1 MKQIVI
7 YKEERMIKRI
17 IIIFI
22 LISLYIIPNSYATD
36 EIISSQME
44 TLNLSSFIKEGEK
57 YTEEIFPDID
67 LSNLL
72 NSAIRGEIDNK
83 QMYSGILSVFGDEIV
98 SAISLLGSI
107 LIVIVIHSLLKNF
120 SENLSKNEGIGQ
132 IAYYVEYILIVTII
146 MSNFSNIINMMKE
159 AISNL
164 VGFVNCIV
172 PILLALMSATGS
184 ITSVGL
190 IQSLIIFAVVF
201 IANTITLF
209 VLPIALIATALGIV
223 SNLSERIQI
232 GKLSKFLKSG
242 VTWFLGVIVTIFVSI
257 LSLEGG
263 LTSNVDGLAAKG
275 IKSAAT
281 TFIPVVGKA
290 LGESVDM
297 VIGSTAL
304 LKNSIGIVGMFIII
318 GICAMPIIKLAILTI
333 TYHFA
338 SSICEPLAD
347 KKIVSLLEQMGGTFK
362 VLLGIMFFA
371 SVLLIIGLAMCIKI
385 SNSGM
390 MYR

>member
-1 MKQIVI
+1 
-7 YKEERMIKRI
+7 MIKKI
-17 IIIFI
+17 TIIFI
-22 LISLYIIPNSYATD
+22 LIYFIVPSNIYSTD

-44 TLNLSSFIKEGEK
+44 ALNLSSFIDEGEK
-57 YTEEIFPDID
+57 YTEDIFPDID
-67 LSNLL
+67 LNTLL
-72 NSAIRGEIDNK
+72 NSAIRGEINNQQIYK
-83 QMYSGILSVFGDEIV
+83 GILSIFGDEIV

-107 LIVIVIHSLLKNF
+107 LIIIVIHSLLKSF
-120 SENLSKNEGIGQ
+120 TENLSKNEGVGQ
-132 IAYYVEYILIVTII
+132 IAYFVEYILIVTLV
-146 MSNFSNIINMMKE
+146 MANFTNIINMMKE

-164 VGFVNCIV
+164 VGFVNCLV

-184 ITSVGL
+184 IASVAFV
-190 IQSLIIFAVVF
+190 QPLIIFAVVF
-201 IANTITLF
+201 IANTITIF
-209 VLPIALIATALGIV
+209 VLPIALIATTLGIV
-223 SNLSERIQI
+223 SNLSERVQI
-232 GKLSKFLKSG
+232 GKFSKFLKSG
-242 VTWFLGVIVTIFVSI
+242 VTWFLGVVITIFVSI

-304 LKNSIGIVGMFIII
+304 LKNSIGIVGMFVII

-338 SSICEPLAD
+338 SAICEPLAD

-362 VLLGIMFFA
+362 ILLGIMFFVA
-371 SVLLIIGLAMCIKI
+371 VLLIIGLAMCIKI

>member
-1 MKQIVI
+1 
-7 YKEERMIKRI
+7 MIRKI
-17 IIIFI
+17 IILFI
-22 LISLYIIPNSYATD
+22 LINLGIIPKSYATD
-36 EIISSQME
+36 EIIASQME
-44 TLNLSSFIKEGEK
+44 VLNLSSFIDEGEK
-57 YTEEIFPDID
+57 YTEDIFPDID
-67 LSNLL
+67 LNNLL
-72 NSAIRGEIDNK
+72 NSAIKGEINNK
-83 QMYSGILSVFGDEIV
+83 QIYTGILSIFGEEIV

-107 LIVIVIHSLLKNF
+107 LIIIVIHSLLKSF
-120 SENLSKNEGIGQ
+120 TENLSKNEGIGQ
-132 IAYYVEYILIVTII
+132 IAYYIEYILIVTLV
-146 MSNFSNIINMMKE
+146 MANFSNIINMMKE
-159 AISNL
+159 SISNL
-164 VGFVNCIV
+164 VGFVNCLV

-184 ITSVGL
+184 IASVAL
-190 IQSLIIFAVVF
+190 IQPLIIFAVIF

-223 SNLSERIQI
+223 SNLSERVQI

-242 VTWFLGVIVTIFVSI
+242 ITWFLGVIITIFVSI

-275 IKSAAT
+275 IKSATT
-281 TFIPVVGKA
+281 TFVPVVGKA

-318 GICAMPIIKLAILTI
+318 GICAMPIIKLAILTV

-338 SSICEPLAD
+338 SAICEPLAD
-347 KKIVSLLEQMGGTFK
+347 KKIVLLLEQMGGTFK
-362 VLLGIMFFA
+362 VLLGIMFFVG
-371 SVLLIIGLAMCIKI
+371 VLLIIGLAMCIKI

>member
-1 MKQIVI
+1 
-7 YKEERMIKRI
+7 MIKKVI
-17 IIIFI
+17 ILFISIF
-22 LISLYIIPNSYATD
+22 LYTNTITYATD

-44 TLNLSSFIKEGEK
+44 ALNISSFINEGKK
-57 YTEEIFPDID
+57 YTEETFPNID
-67 LSNLL
+67 LNNLL
-72 NSAIRGEIDNK
+72 NSAIRGEFDNK
-83 QMYSGILSVFGDEIV
+83 QIYISILSIFGDEIV

-107 LIVIVIHSLLKNF
+107 LIIIVTHSLLRSF

-132 IAYYVEYILIVTII
+132 IAYYVEYILIVTLI
-146 MSNFSNIINMMKE
+146 MSNFSNIINMIKE

-164 VGFVNCIV
+164 IGFVNCLV
-172 PILLALMSATGS
+172 PILLALMSATGNVA
-184 ITSVGL
+184 SVSL
-190 IQSLIIFAVVF
+190 IQPLIIFAVIF
-201 IANTITLF
+201 IGNSITIF
-209 VLPIALIATALGIV
+209 VLPIALIATALGII
-223 SNLSERIQI
+223 SNLSEKIQI
-232 GKLSKFLKSG
+232 GKLSNFLKSG
-242 VTWFLGVIVTIFVSI
+242 VTWALGAIITIFVSI

-275 IKSAAT
+275 IKSATT
-281 TFIPVVGKA
+281 TFVPVVGKA

-304 LKNSIGIVGMFIII
+304 LKNSLGIVGMFVII

-338 SSICEPLAD
+338 SAICEPLAD
-347 KKIVSLLEQMGGTFK
+347 RKIVSLLEQMGGTFK

-371 SVLLIIGLAMCIKI
+371 SVLLIIGLAMCVKI

>member
-1 MKQIVI
+1 
-7 YKEERMIKRI
+7 MIRKI
-17 IIIFI
+17 IILFIIIHIFI
-22 LISLYIIPNSYATD
+22 IPTSFATD

-44 TLNLSSFIKEGEK
+44 ALNLSSFINEGEK
-57 YTEEIFPDID
+57 YTEDIFPDMNLD
-67 LSNLL
+67 TLL
-72 NSAIRGEIDNK
+72 NSAIRGEINNQQIYK
-83 QMYSGILSVFGDEIV
+83 GILSIFGDEIV

-107 LIVIVIHSLLKNF
+107 LIIIVIHSLLKSF
-120 SENLSKNEGIGQ
+120 TENLSKNEGIGQ
-132 IAYYVEYILIVTII
+132 IAYFVEYILIVTLV
-146 MSNFSNIINMMKE
+146 MANFTNIINMMKE

-164 VGFVNCIV
+164 VGFVNCLV

-184 ITSVGL
+184 IASVAFV
-190 IQSLIIFAVVF
+190 QPLIIFAVVF
-201 IANTITLF
+201 IANTITIF
-209 VLPIALIATALGIV
+209 VLPIALIATTLGII
-223 SNLSERIQI
+223 SNLSERVQI
-232 GKLSKFLKSG
+232 GKFSKFLKSG
-242 VTWFLGVIVTIFVSI
+242 VTWFLGVVITIFVSI

-304 LKNSIGIVGMFIII
+304 LKNSIGIVGMFVII

-338 SSICEPLAD
+338 SAICEPLAD

-362 VLLGIMFFA
+362 VLLGIMFFVA
-371 SVLLIIGLAMCIKI
+371 VLLIIGLAMCIKI

>member
-1 MKQIVI
+1 
-7 YKEERMIKRI
+7 MIKKI
-17 IIIFI
+17 IILFI
-22 LISLYIIPNSYATD
+22 LIYIFIIPNTYATD
-36 EIISSQME
+36 EIISSQMDA
-44 TLNLSSFIKEGEK
+44 LNLSSFIQEGEK
-57 YTEEIFPDID
+57 YTEDIFPDVD
-67 LSNLL
+67 LNSLL

-83 QMYSGILSVFGDEIV
+83 GIYKSILSIFGNELI
-98 SAISLLGSI
+98 SAISLLGTI
-107 LIVIVIHSLLKNF
+107 LIIIIIHSLLKNF

-132 IAYYVEYILIVTII
+132 IAYYVEYILIVTLI
-146 MSNFSNIINMMKE
+146 MANFSNIINMMKE
-159 AISNL
+159 SISNL

-184 ITSVGL
+184 ITSVTL
-190 IQSLIIFAVVF
+190 VQPLIIFAVVF
-201 IANTITLF
+201 IANTITVF
-209 VLPIALIATALGIV
+209 IIPIALIATALGIV
-223 SNLSERIQI
+223 SNLSDKVQI

-242 VTWFLGVIVTIFVSI
+242 VVWVLGVVITVFVSI

-275 IKSAAT
+275 IKSATT

-304 LKNSIGIVGMFIII
+304 LKNSIGIVGMFVII

-338 SSICEPLAD
+338 SAICEPLAD

-362 VLLGIMFFA
+362 VLLGIMFFT
-371 SVLLIIGLAMCIKI
+371 SILLIIGLAMCIKI

>member
-1 MKQIVI
+1 
-7 YKEERMIKRI
+7 MIRKFIILFI
-17 IIIFI
+17 IIHIFI
-22 LISLYIIPNSYATD
+22 NPTSFATD

-44 TLNLSSFIKEGEK
+44 ALNLSSFINEGEK

-67 LSNLL
+67 LDTLL
-72 NSAIRGEIDNK
+72 NSAIRGEINNE
-83 QMYSGILSVFGDEIV
+83 QIYRGVLSLLGDEIV

-107 LIVIVIHSLLKNF
+107 LIIIIIHSLLKSF
-120 SENLSKNEGIGQ
+120 TENLSKNEGVGQ
-132 IAYYVEYILIVTII
+132 IAYFIEYILIVTLV
-146 MSNFSNIINMMKE
+146 MANFTSIINMMKE

-164 VGFVNCIV
+164 VGFVNCLV

-184 ITSVGL
+184 VASVAFV
-190 IQSLIIFAVVF
+190 QPLIIFAVVF
-201 IANTITLF
+201 IANTITIF
-209 VLPIALIATALGIV
+209 VLPIALIATTLGIV
-223 SNLSERIQI
+223 SNLSERVQI
-232 GKLSKFLKSG
+232 EKISKFLKSG
-242 VTWFLGVIVTIFVSI
+242 VTWFLGVVITIFVSI

-304 LKNSIGIVGMFIII
+304 LKNSIGIVGMFVIIV
-318 GICAMPIIKLAILTI
+318 ICAMPIIKLTILTI
-333 TYHFA
+333 TYYFA
-338 SSICEPLAD
+338 SAICETLAD

-362 VLLGIMFFA
+362 VLLGIMFFVA
-371 SVLLIIGLAMCIKI
+371 VLLIIGLAMCIKI

>member
-1 MKQIVI
+1 
-7 YKEERMIKRI
+7 MIKRI
-17 IIIFI
+17 IILFLLIHIFI
-22 LISLYIIPNSYATD
+22 IPKSYATD

-44 TLNLSSFIKEGEK
+44 ALNLSSFIDEGEE
-57 YTEEIFPDID
+57 YTKEIFPDMD
-67 LSNLL
+67 LNNLL
-72 NSAIRGEIDNK
+72 NSAIRGEVDNK
-83 QMYSGILSVFGDEIV
+83 QIYSGILLIFGDEIV

-107 LIVIVIHSLLKNF
+107 LIIIIIHSLRKSF
-120 SENLSKNEGIGQ
+120 TENLSKSQGIGQ
-132 IAYYVEYILIVTII
+132 IAYYVEYILIVSLI
-146 MSNFSNIINMMKE
+146 MANFSNIISMMKE
-159 AISNL
+159 SISNL

-172 PILLALMSATGS
+172 PILLALMTATGS

-190 IQSLIIFAVVF
+190 IQTLIIFVVVF
-201 IANTITLF
+201 TANTITLF
-209 VLPIALIATALGIV
+209 VLPITLIATAIGIV
-223 SNLSERIQI
+223 SNLSERIQT
-232 GKLSKFLKSG
+232 GKLSKFLKSS
-242 VTWFLGVIVTIFVSI
+242 VTWFLGVVVTVFVSI

-304 LKNSIGIVGMFIII
+304 LKNSIGIVGMFVII

-338 SSICEPLAD
+338 SAICEPLAD

-362 VLLGIMFFA
+362 VLLGIMFFVA
-371 SVLLIIGLAMCIKI
+371 VLLIIGLAMCIKI

>member
-1 MKQIVI
+1 
-7 YKEERMIKRI
+7 MIRKI
-17 IIIFI
+17 IILFI
-22 LISLYIIPNSYATD
+22 LIHVFIIPNSYATD

-44 TLNLSSFIKEGEK
+44 ALNLSSFINEGEK
-57 YTEEIFPDID
+57 YTEENFPDID
-67 LSNLL
+67 LNNLL

-83 QMYSGILSVFGDEIV
+83 QMYSGILSIFGDEIV

-107 LIVIVIHSLLKNF
+107 LIVIVIHSLLKSF
-120 SENLSKNEGIGQ
+120 TENLSKNEGIGQ
-132 IAYYVEYILIVTII
+132 IAYYVEYILIVTLI
-146 MSNFSNIINMMKE
+146 MANFSNIISMMKE
-159 AISNL
+159 SISNL

-184 ITSVGL
+184 VVSVAFV
-190 IQSLIIFAVVF
+190 QPLIIFAVVF

-209 VLPIALIATALGIV
+209 VLPLVLIATVIGIV
-223 SNLSERIQI
+223 SNLSEKVQI

-242 VTWFLGVIVTIFVSI
+242 VTWFLGVIITIFVSI

-304 LKNSIGIVGMFIII
+304 LKNSIGIVGMFVII

-338 SSICEPLAD
+338 SAICEPLAD